1 MITKTTEVEKIE
13 FHGGLFGL
21 VSPFIVLFIGI
32 IILALTGNA
41 LPMAFWVPTLASVL
55 LAILLAKRPQQC
67 AEFFIKGM
75 SSEMIAI
82 MVMAWF
88 LAGIVAQ
95 LLKET
100 GLIQGLIWLSLSVG
114 LKGTFFPFI
123 TFIIGSLLSTA
134 TGTAIG
140 TVIALSPI
148 LYPVGV
154 ALGAN
159 PPVMLAAIISAA
171 YFGDNIAPVS
181 DTTIASAYTQG
192 VDVPI
197 VVRSRLK
204 YAFAAAAIAAVFFII
219 FGGSGTETQTDLSFL
234 GELSPKGLI
243 MLIVPAVLI
252 IMMYKRVHLIV
263 ALMSSGTFGLI
274 VGLVTGLLDP
284 ARLLVIDM
292 NTFTVGGVIVEGMM
306 NLIDIAVFAMLLMGL
321 IHLLEK
327 GGFFDAL
334 IQKLTRFT
342 KTPRS
347 SEFTI
352 SLITILLNVLT
363 VANSVVIVME
373 GPIAKDI
380 LVGKH
385 HITPDRSANILD
397 SISAATMCLVPYGF
411 APLLAYMFAGGSGAP
426 VDFSLLTVIAYT
438 FHGWSLLLVM
448 FFSIY
453 TGWGRTY
460 NDTTTSKTKIPIMK

>member
-1 MITKTTEVEKIE
+1 MINKTTEVQKIE
-13 FHGGLFGL
+13 FRGGLFGL
-21 VSPFIVLFIGI
+21 VLPFIILFIGI
-32 IILALTGNA
+32 ISLALTGNA
-41 LPMAFWVPTLASVL
+41 MPMAFWVPTLASVL
-55 LAILLAKRPQQC
+55 IALLMAKNPQQC
-67 AEFFIKGM
+67 AEYFIKGM

-100 GLIQGLIWLSLSVG
+100 GLIQGLIWLSVSIG
-114 LKGTFFPFI
+114 LKGAFFPLI

-140 TVIALSPI
+140 TVIALAPI

-159 PPVMLAAIISAA
+159 PPVMLAAIVSAA

-192 VDVPI
+192 VDVPV

-204 YAFAAAAIAAVFFII
+204 YAFAAAAIAAIFFFI
-219 FGGSGTETQTDLSFL
+219 FGGSGLEAQSDLSFL

-243 MLIVPAVLI
+243 MLVVPAILI
-252 IMMYKRVHLIV
+252 VMMYKGLHLIV
-263 ALMSSGTFGLI
+263 ALMTSGTFGLLI
-274 VGLVTGLLDP
+274 GIFTELLNP

-306 NLIDIAVFAMLLMGL
+306 SLIDISVFAMLLMGL
-321 IHLLEK
+321 IYLLEK
-327 GGFFDAL
+327 GGFFAAL
-334 IQKLTRFT
+334 INSLTKFT

-352 SLITILLNVLT
+352 SIITILLNILT

-411 APLLAYMFAGGSGAP
+411 APLLAYMFAGGSGVA
-426 VDFSLLTVIAYT
+426 VDFSLLTVTAYT
-438 FHGWSLLLVM
+438 FHGWALLLVM
-448 FFSIY
+448 CFSIL
-453 TGWGRTY
+453 TGWGRTF
-460 NDTTTSKTKIPIMK
+460 SKPFTPETKIPLN